1 MIIFHG
7 FVIISSITQE
17 EALQPTVKTS
27 LIGQMGHKHR
37 PVGCIKHQI
46 HVTPI
51 SQVTSAMV
59 VEMEVRVG
67 VGVVIKPCVNLFSK
81 HAISTEVGHSEI
93 QSLASFVHYE
103 NIDSAFQ
110 C

>member
-1 MIIFHG
+1 MIMFQG
-7 FVIISSITQE
+7 FVIISSLTQE

-27 LIGQMGHKHR
+27 LIGPMGHKHR

-59 VEMEVRVG
+59 EMEVRVG
-67 VGVVIKPCVNLFSK
+67 VVIKLCVNLFSK
-81 HAISTEVGHSEI
+81 HAISNGGSLRDSKPSAIHS
-93 QSLASFVHYE
+93 
-103 NIDSAFQ
+103 
-110 C
+110 